1 MNYIIQYKVVN
12 CLDEVLSKG
21 TMRVKNK
28 ENGIHAIQALENH
41 LELKIP
47 HFNKMIVIGI
57 KIEKEQV
64 KTPPKNDDVNFLV
77 DFFGFK

>member
-1 MNYIIQYKVVN
+1 MNYIIQYKVVD

-28 ENGIHAIQALENH
+28 ENGIQAIQALENH

>member
-28 ENGIHAIQALENH
+28 ENGIQAIQALENH

-64 KTPPKNDDVNFLV
+64 KTPPKNADVNFLV
-77 DFFGFK
+77 NLFGFK

>member
-1 MNYIIQYKVVN
+1 
-12 CLDEVLSKG
+12 
-21 TMRVKNK
+21 
-28 ENGIHAIQALENH
+28 

>member
-28 ENGIHAIQALENH
+28 ENGIQAIQALENY

-64 KTPPKNDDVNFLV
+64 KTPPKNTDVNFLV
-77 DFFGFK
+77 NLFGSK